1 MYFCSGLFYECFTIM
16 ATTFKALVLPH
27 HIKQDG
33 TYNVKIRVTHNR
45 KVRYLPTPFFVDQNQ
60 VTKSM
65 KIKNRKVLDA
75 VDEEVRMLRDKR
87 YALGMSAD
95 NLDIDEIILLLTKED
110 SNESCFTDFAQSKI
124 NQMLLSPTREK
135 TAKLYQTAIN
145 ALLKYTNG
153 EKVYF
158 DQMTKSWIINYY
170 NYLLKK
176 VSVHSANS
184 YINVLN
190 TLYSTARR
198 ELNDEEAGIIVVK
211 YHCFDLLVKEKG
223 EETKPRAFE
232 TVEEMQALID
242 TEYSGIWIYDFS
254 KDMFIFSFCC
264 LGTNPADFIR
274 LKKSDYQNGI
284 ITYRR
289 RKIERRARG
298 KSEIQIRVP
307 EPARIIIEKYSGD
320 SEYLIDFGKHTRR
333 TEVFR
338 NIHYMF
344 QKAGIEP
351 INKQEINGVH
361 KNKYV
366 FNSARHSM
374 ATFAR
379 NVCGIDKIVVHEML
393 NHVGGREYAI
403 TDVYLRRDYSHL
415 WAANDKLMALFDWSF
430 YLKQKKD
437 LD

>member
-1 MYFCSGLFYECFTIM
+1 M
-16 ATTFKALVLPH
+16 ATFKGMIFVNKKRL
-27 HIKQDG
+27 DG
-33 TYNVKIRVTHNR
+33 TWKVFICVTHKR
-45 KVRYLPTPFFVDQNQ
+45 VHRYIGTPFY
-60 VTKSM
+60 VTQSQITRSG
-65 KIKNRKVLDA
+65 KIKDPLINEQIDAEIRK
-75 VDEEVRMLRDKR
+75 LRER
-87 YALGMSAD
+87 AYEIGFAID
-95 NLDIDEIILLLTKED
+95 NLSSDQLVQVLTQP
-110 SNESCFTDFAQSKI
+110 NNNHYACFTDFAQNKIDQMSK
-124 NQMLLSPTREK
+124 TDKRAK
-135 TAKLYQTAIN
+135 TASSYQTALN
-145 ALLKYTNG
+145 ALLTYTHG
-153 EKVYF
+153 KPVMF
-158 DQMTKSWIINYY
+158 DQMTKSWLLNYY
-170 NYLLKK
+170 NYLLNK

-184 YINVLN
+184 YITVLN
-190 TLYSTARR
+190 TLYSIARR
-198 ELNDEEAGIIVVK
+198 ELNDEEAGVIVVK
-211 YHCFDLLVKEKG
+211 YHCFDSLVKEKE

-242 TEYSGIWIYDFS
+242 TEYSGVWIYDFS

-437 LD
+437 LE